1 MSNVRLSFGLFFLA
15 FIVCGTLAPVNVLGA
30 ATGLFP
36 TAMHAQKLGHFVGF
50 AGLACC
56 FSFTSE
62 RHVSWGVMLFALGL
76 AVATELA
83 QHLVK
88 GRVPA
93 RLDVA
98 IDMAGALLGQVIAV
112 RRLRAAQQR
121 KGNLRLR
128 Y

>member
-1 MSNVRLSFGLFFLA
+1 MSNVRVSFGFLFLA
-15 FIVCGTLAPVNVLGA
+15 VILCGTLAPVQVLGA

-36 TAMHAQKLGHFVGF
+36 TALHAQKLGHFVAF

-56 FSFTSE
+56 FSFAPE
-62 RHVSWGVMLFALGL
+62 RRVSWGVMLFALVL
-76 AVATELA
+76 AVGTELA

-98 IDMAGALLGQVIAV
+98 IDMAG
-112 RRLRAAQQR
+112 
-121 KGNLRLR
+121 
-128 Y
+128 

>member
-15 FIVCGTLAPVNVLGA
+15 FIVCGTLAPVEVLGA

-36 TAMHAQKLGHFVGF
+36 TTLHVQKVGHFLGF

-56 FSFTSE
+56 FSFTPE
-62 RHVSWGVMLFALGL
+62 RRVGWGVLLFALVL

-83 QHLVK
+83 QHVVK

-98 IDMAGALLGQVIAV
+98 IDMAGAVLGQVIAA
-112 RRLRAAQQR
+112 RRLRTAQQR
-121 KGNLRLR
+121 QGDLRLR
-128 Y
+128 F